1 MQGTLKNN
9 RLTLRDRTYNI
20 LTQIKDY
27 NMFSHDA
34 SSGDEH
40 PPIAFDSIEAI
51 HNQIH
56 GLAGR
61 NGHMGVVDYAA
72 FDPVFWMHHVNV
84 CDIFNCIFKT
94 F

>member
-34 SSGDEH
+34 SSGNEH
-40 PPIAFDSIEAI
+40 PPAGFDSIEAI

-72 FDPVFWMHHVNV
+72 FDPVFWMHHANV
-84 CDIFNCIFKT
+84 CGT
-94 F
+94 Y

>member
-1 MQGTLKNN
+1 MQDTLKNN

-27 NMFSHDA
+27 VLFSHDT
-34 SSGDEH
+34 SNGDEH
-40 PPIAFDSIEAI
+40 PPAGYDSIESI

-56 GLAGR
+56 GLAGA

-72 FDPVFWMHHVNV
+72 FDPVFFMHHANV
-84 CDIFNCIFKT
+84 RWFFLR
-94 F
+94 